1 MNLSTNHNMRY
12 PKDVVR
18 HPDVMI
24 KPNTHDNLQHSTV
37 SYPSDPSN
45 SLLLWEYGDVATF
58 EVHEITLLA
67 QDENCLLL
75 SRQASSVLISLA
87 TSTYTCYLQTV
98 AFFASSQSAHS
109 LQVVKYGTCE
119 KLDQYTHFFIP
130 SGQSPVAGEMVTC
143 IGYPGTLR
151 TMLAF

>member
-1 MNLSTNHNMRY
+1 MRY

-18 HPDVMI
+18 HSDVKI

-37 SYPSDPSN
+37 SYPSDPSK

-58 EVHEITLLA
+58 EVCEIMLLA
-67 QDENCLLL
+67 HDENCLLL
-75 SRQASSVLISLA
+75 LRPASSFLIYFA
-87 TSTYTCYLQTV
+87 TSTYMCCRQSV
-98 AFFASSQSAHS
+98 AFFASSQSAHFW
-109 LQVVKYGTCE
+109 QVVKYGSCE

-143 IGYPGTLR
+143 IGYPGTSR
-151 TMLAF
+151 TMSAF